1 MRIRNLVFIAT
12 GVVVLLGSGAC
23 VPVGDMQQETHSVP
37 LENVDSAA
45 IHLDVGA
52 GEVNVQGG
60 TRELLEGEFSFNVER
75 WNPIVEYEIHE
86 GRAEVAVKQ
95 RPTKG
100 IPVGNTRNLWDIY
113 LNETVPLDLDVDF
126 GAGEGDLDL
135 RGLVIRSL
143 KIDMGVG
150 DLTVDLSG
158 EHKDDFNVKIDGG
171 VGSVRVYI
179 PEDVGV
185 RVYVDKGIGSVD
197 IRGLK
202 KQGDVYTN
210 EAYQASDVTIDI
222 DIDAGIG
229 SIDLRLR

>member
-1 MRIRNLVFIAT
+1 MTVAFAVLVAA
-12 GVVVLLGSGAC
+12 SAC
-23 VPVGDMQQETHSVP
+23 VPVGDLQQETQSIP
-37 LENVDSAA
+37 LEDVDSAK
-45 IHLDVGA
+45 IFLDVGA
-52 GEVNVQGG
+52 GEVNVKGG
-60 TRELLEGEFSFNVER
+60 TRELFEGEFSFNVER
-75 WNPIVEYEIHE
+75 WKPKLEYEVYE

-95 RPTKG
+95 SSSKG

-113 LNETVPLDLDVDF
+113 LNETIPLDIDVDF

-135 RGLVIRSL
+135 RGLILRSL

-158 EHKDDFNVKIDGG
+158 EHEHDFNVKIDGG
-171 VGSVRVYI
+171 VGSVKVYI
-179 PEDVGV
+179 PQEVGV

-229 SIDLRLR
+229 SINLRLK